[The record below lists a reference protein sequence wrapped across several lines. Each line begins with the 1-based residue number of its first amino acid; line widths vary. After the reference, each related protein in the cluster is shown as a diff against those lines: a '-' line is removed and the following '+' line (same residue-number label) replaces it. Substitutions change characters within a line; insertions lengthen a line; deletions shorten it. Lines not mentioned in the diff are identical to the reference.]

1 MSYLICSRDAF
12 MAHGMLTNKSR
23 TIVVDHQVFIYAID
37 GEPHI
42 LHLHGSMGYNNYT
55 VQAYG

>member
-1 MSYLICSRDAF
+1 